1 LKCQQPGFAK
11 QPCTLLN
18 AYSVCVVA
26 TFEVAEAAAAKK
38 D

>member
-1 LKCQQPGFAK
+1 MPTTRF
-11 QPCTLLN
+11 CTLLN

-26 TFEVAEAAAAKK
+26 TFQVAEAAAAAAAKK